1 MVYGPDDMDHPD
13 DRDDPYRRA
22 RAGRPPVQST
32 ARPAARPP
40 VRPAPLDPFRTREYG
55 ESRERTAHR
64 PVRSAP
70 RESGTDLIDQE
81 RSGERHDA
89 FESPA
94 RARTRHP
101 GDVPR
106 QRDPNRVEPGR
117 AESGRSG
124 GPTSH
129 RKGKPAKEPEKPQKP
144 GKPEK
149 RKKVVPAR
157 VRRRR
162 KFVRRSMLGVF
173 LLVAGYVG
181 VTMYPYLTQPGTDPA
196 SARVAEWGRD
206 HYLGFAVTWLENH
219 TYQPPTTGGRLT
231 ASQLAQMAAARGGPP
246 TGAPVADLPPDIVP
260 LASPP
265 EPGEGV
271 WQPVTTD
278 SSGRPM
284 LEKAVLRPDA
294 QHTSELAYVAWM
306 RQSALKF
313 TLNPGYQQPGGS
325 WSTPDQLEPGQDA
338 GLVATWNGGFKL
350 TPNDDALGGF
360 YADGRTALPLVDGQA
375 AEVFYQ
381 DGSMKIGQWGRDET
395 MTPNVVGVRENL
407 SLLVDQGQVMT
418 AADAGSG
425 AKWGI
430 TINNAFFVPRSG
442 VGMTAGGDIV
452 YVGGADLSV
461 LTLAQL
467 LKAAGAVYGM
477 ELDINTAWV
486 SFMTYQPGDG
496 LAAPVP
502 TKLWDFQQPA
512 DRYYQSSDRDFVSVF
527 GR

>member
-1 MVYGPDDMDHPD
+1 MVHGPDDVDHPAA
-13 DRDDPYRRA
+13 RADPYRRA
-22 RAGRPPVQST
+22 PVD
-32 ARPAARPP
+32 
-40 VRPAPLDPFRTREYG
+40 RPAPLDPFRTREYDG
-55 ESRERTAHR
+55 NRERAAHSG
-64 PVRSAP
+64 PARSAP
-70 RESGTDLIDQE
+70 RESGIGLLD
-81 RSGERHDA
+81 HDPRG
-89 FESPA
+89 PA
-94 RARTRHP
+94 ARR
-101 GDVPR
+101 G
-106 QRDPNRVEPGR
+106 
-117 AESGRSG
+117 G

-129 RKGKPAKEPEKPQKP
+129 RKGKPARKSEKSEKSEKQK
-144 GKPEK
+144 K

-162 KFVRRSMLGVF
+162 KFVRRSLLGVF

-181 VTMYPYLTQPGTDPA
+181 VTIYPYLTQPGTDPA

-246 TGAPVADLPPDIVP
+246 PTGAPVADLPPDIVP

-278 SSGRPM
+278 SSGRPI